1 MPVIVKQPAPDL
13 PYSLHDA
20 YILEVRLE
28 GDTLHLVEGLCCL
41 HIAVLGDQPQGIPL
55 QPHLQNIG
63 VVETTEPF
71 DQVQGDVEITGVDWD
86 SSHAYVME
94 YRGVLCGNRGPFTG
108 RKMAVE
114 DFLKTYPQGTLDIM
128 DETYGYRQV
137 RLDGFLNLTGR
148 CLEFRLE
155 LYYSGEFR
163 YLLKEPAPG
172 AAV

>member
-28 GDTLHLVEGLCCL
+28 GDTLRLVTQYGY
-41 HIAVLGDQPQGIPL
+41 
-55 QPHLQNIG
+55 
-63 VVETTEPF
+63 VETTEPF

-94 YRGVLCGNRGPFTG
+94 YRCVLCGNRGPFTG

-137 RLDGFLNLTGR
+137 KLDGFLNLTGR